1 MRLAQSQRV
10 FNVISG
16 IWVGSYLAVGF
27 LVVPVLFSSLG
38 DRQIAGLVA
47 ANLFKI
53 IAYIGICVSVIL
65 MVAANYYV
73 RAGLDLYRLIR
84 WILLGLL
91 VCSIGAAFILIPW
104 MNNLR
109 DQALFLGL
117 SVRETNNA
125 NLFSRL
131 HSISSSIFLLQSLL
145 GIVLLYLS
153 AKALNKHK

>member
-16 IWVGSYLAVGF
+16 IWVGSFLAVGF

-53 IAYIGICVSVIL
+53 IAYIGVSFSAIL
-65 MVAANYYV
+65 MVSANYYV
-73 RAGLDLYRLIR
+73 RTGLDSYRVIR
-84 WILLGLL
+84 WILLGMLF
-91 VCSIGAAFILIPW
+91 CSIGAAFILIPW

-109 DQALFLGL
+109 DQALYLGL

-131 HSISSSIFLLQSLL
+131 HGISSSLFLLQSVL
-145 GIVLLYLS
+145 GIVLLWLS
-153 AKALNKHK
+153 AKALDKYK

>member
-73 RAGLDLYRLIR
+73 RAELDLYRLIR